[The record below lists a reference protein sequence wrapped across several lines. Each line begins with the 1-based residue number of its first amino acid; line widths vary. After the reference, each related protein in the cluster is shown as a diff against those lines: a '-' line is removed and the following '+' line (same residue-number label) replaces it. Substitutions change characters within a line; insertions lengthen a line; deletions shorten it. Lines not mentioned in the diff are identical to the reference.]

1 MKTSQ
6 LLHKLKRLTRDFF
19 SLSKA
24 EQYGIIILVSL
35 ILFFTIL
42 YLILPLVV
50 TNKVYD
56 NSEIIAQ
63 IQTFQKE
70 QKDVRDSLEIEKIQS
85 SGQLSEALA
94 NVRLH
99 PFPFD
104 PNKLPREL
112 WQKLGLT
119 KRQIDVIKNYEAK
132 GGKFYS
138 KQDLK
143 KLYSVSEA
151 EYNVLEPYI
160 TIKPSF
166 STKGDEIIGK
176 RKTTRHALVATE
188 INSAD
193 ANRLKNALDLP
204 YWLGKRVVAYRTKM
218 GGFYDKKQLLEVYGM
233 KLKYFDRIKWYV
245 VVDTSRLQKICIN
258 QVGFKQLLRHPYCN
272 YQLTKKIFNAR
283 QKVGGTFSSINQVRE
298 ITVSDSLGLKLQ
310 HYLYICAS
318 DSRDN

>member
-1 MKTSQ
+1 MKISQ
-6 LLHKLKRLTRDFF
+6 LLHKLTRLTRDFF

-24 EQYGIIILVSL
+24 EQYGIIVLVSL

-56 NSEIIAQ
+56 NSDIIAQ

-70 QKDVRDSLEIEKIQS
+70 QKGVRDSLEIEKIQS

-151 EYNVLEPYI
+151 EYNVLAPYI
-160 TIKPSF
+160 TIKQSF
-166 STKGDEIIGK
+166 STKGGEIIGK
-176 RKTTRHALVATE
+176 RTTTRHALVAIE
-188 INSAD
+188 INGAG

-204 YWLGKRVVAYRTKM
+204 YWLGKSVVAYRTKL
-218 GGFYDKKQLLEVYGM
+218 GGFYDRKQLLEVYGM
-233 KLKYFDRIKWYV
+233 KLIYFDRIKTYV
-245 VVDTSRLQKICIN
+245 VVDTSRIRKLCIN
-258 QVGFKQLLRHPYCN
+258 RVGFKQLLHHPYCN

-283 QKVGGTFSSINQVRE
+283 QKAGGSFSSSHQLHE
-298 ITVSDSLGLKLQ
+298 IIGSDSLGLKLQ

-318 DSRDN
+318 DLRDN